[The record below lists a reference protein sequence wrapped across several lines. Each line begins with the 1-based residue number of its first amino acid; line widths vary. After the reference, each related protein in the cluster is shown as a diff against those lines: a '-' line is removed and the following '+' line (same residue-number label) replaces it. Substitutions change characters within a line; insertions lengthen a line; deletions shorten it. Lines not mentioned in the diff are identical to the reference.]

1 MYIFSRDARATMVS
15 PEVSR
20 KLLGCGDSLMLVEVK
35 FKKGGVGEPHSHD
48 VHEQVSYIVQGSF
61 KVTLGEEELTM
72 KKGDSF
78 YVVKNVTHGVVAL
91 EDDSVIVDVF
101 TPIRDE
107 FLE

>member
-1 MYIFSRDARATMVS
+1 MYIFNKDARGTMVS

-20 KLLGCGDSLMLVEVK
+20 KLLGCGDSLMLVEVR
-35 FKKGGVGEPHSHD
+35 FKKGGVGDPHSHD
-48 VHEQVSYIVQGSF
+48 AHEQVSYIAQGSF
-61 KVTLGEEELTM
+61 RVTLGEEELTM

-78 YVVKNVTHGVVAL
+78 FAAKNVAHGVVAL

>member
-1 MYIFSRDARATMVS
+1 MYIYSRDARATMVS

-35 FKKGGVGEPHSHD
+35 FKKGGVGKPHSHD
-48 VHEQVSYIVQGSF
+48 DHEQVSYIARGSF
-61 KVTLGEEELTM
+61 KVTLGDEELTL
-72 KKGDSF
+72 KTGDSF
-78 YVVKNVTHGVVAL
+78 SAAKNVTHGVIAL